1 MIVGKLSRRALLASA
16 GAALAGCAVELP
28 GQGAP
33 VRLYKLTATK
43 GFPKGLASLPW
54 QISVEKPVASSGLDT
69 ARIALRQRD
78 FAIEYYGRANWIDSA
93 TDMVQSLLIE
103 SLENSGRL
111 PAVGRDVV
119 GLRPDFVL
127 RSELRDFQAELTS
140 DTAGN
145 VHVRLQAKLVR
156 MPERTIFASA
166 SHEHVVAFSG
176 AEMERIVVAFDEAL
190 RAVLAETVGWAVG
203 ALPPGRG

>member
-1 MIVGKLSRRALLASA
+1 MTVAMLTRRALLAGT
-16 GAALAGCAVELP
+16 GAALAGCSVELP

-33 VRLYKLTATK
+33 VRLYKLAAAK
-43 GFPKGLASLPW
+43 GFPKGQAALPW

-78 FAIEYYGRANWIDSA
+78 FAIEYYGRANWIDAA

-127 RSELRDFQAELTS
+127 RSELRDFQAELAGE
-140 DTAGN
+140 TAGN
-145 VHVRLQAKLVR
+145 AHVRLQAKLVR

-166 SHEHVVAFSG
+166 SHERVVAFAG
-176 AEMERIVVAFDEAL
+176 NEMERIIVAFDEAL
-190 RAVLAETVGWAVG
+190 RGVLAETVGWAVG